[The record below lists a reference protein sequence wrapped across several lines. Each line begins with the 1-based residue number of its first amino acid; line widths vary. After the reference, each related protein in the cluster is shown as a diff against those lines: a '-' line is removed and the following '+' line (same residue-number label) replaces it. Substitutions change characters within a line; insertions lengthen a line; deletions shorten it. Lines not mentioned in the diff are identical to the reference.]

1 MQSIFS
7 SNVYKDKSELKINGL
22 PVFKGA
28 ELRDF
33 HKKMLYSE
41 NKKKRLT
48 LFQNM
53 MECFLFTD
61 YEHEKI
67 NFIECLF

>member
-48 LFQNM
+48 LF
-53 MECFLFTD
+53 
-61 YEHEKI
+61 
-67 NFIECLF
+67 